1 MQYDFQSIV
10 NRISLDGW
18 GQDFGTRE
26 EADQY
31 LIDNPHELAAHAAV
45 ELLSR
50 LTAIARVVGGSI
62 EDDESKI
69 VEPEEPMDGSMF
81 TVGQKLYQHEY
92 GLSVGEYV
100 VIAKDEANRLL
111 IIKCNDFSL
120 EYPPSP
126 TIAAKK
132 DGLVADI
139 KIALQEAI
147 DETEELAKAMLAKAK
162 RVRSEIADGK
172 SLDDC
177 KSA

>member
-10 NRISLDGW
+10 NRISRDGW
-18 GQDFGTRE
+18 GQDFETQE
-26 EADQY
+26 EADQH
-31 LIDNPHELAAHAAV
+31 LIDNPQELAAHAAV

-50 LTAIARVVGGSI
+50 LTAIARAVGGSI

-69 VEPEEPMDGSMF
+69 EEPEVPMDGAGFS
-81 TVGQKLYQHEY
+81 VGQKLYKYEY

-111 IIKCNDFSL
+111 VIKCNDFSL

-126 TIAAKK
+126 KIAEKY
-132 DGLVADI
+132 DGFVPDI
-139 KIALQEAI
+139 KVALQEAI
-147 DETEELAKAMLAKAK
+147 DKTEERAKAMLANAKKA
-162 RVRSEIADGK
+162 RSEMADGK
-172 SLDDC
+172 PLDDY